1 MHHTRARPFLLIG
14 ILGSNI
20 IQSGISFA
28 KSSRGKKGTGSR
40 RRIAWGDILMVTV
53 KVSDGPFFILERGL
67 SSLFASVD
75 ALITAAKS
83 YVLQKKTDL
92 GLNM

>member
-1 MHHTRARPFLLIG
+1 
-14 ILGSNI
+14 
-20 IQSGISFA
+20 
-28 KSSRGKKGTGSR
+28 
-40 RRIAWGDILMVTV
+40 MVL
-53 KVSDGPFFILERGL
+53 FFILERGL

>member
-20 IQSGISFA
+20 IRSCISFA

-40 RRIAWGDILMVTV
+40 RRIAWMDILMVSV
-53 KVSDGPFFILERGL
+53 KIFDGPFFILERGFTSL
-67 SSLFASVD
+67 SASMD
-75 ALITAAKS
+75 YLITAAKS
-83 YVLQKKTDL
+83 LVL
-92 GLNM
+92 